1 MRAQEFLKKRSTEN
15 LDEGVI
21 DFISKSKD
29 KFLRLKDALSDEW
42 AQTKEMWEIV
52 QKRKTA
58 KRNQFCKQP
67 IQRYPKSS
75 RVIGVVCLAYSR

>member
-58 KRNQFCKQP
+58 TQKEINFANSQFKD
-67 IQRYPKSS
+67 IL
-75 RVIGVVCLAYSR
+75 RVAGLSAW